1 MNFPYI
7 PFVFFVIAAV
17 KGWKKGRR
25 VSLKYFCGGI
35 LVLTFIALWHIRAI
49 TNVFGSTGMGMPE
62 LIAQHIGALL
72 YTGIIG
78 SLLANI
84 SYVITACSN
93 FKKELILSDILI
105 VLVFSTTSL
114 FSFAIMKICMSLGGA
129 Q

>member
-1 MNFPYI
+1 MNFPFI

-35 LVLTFIALWHIRAI
+35 LILMFIALWHIRAL
-49 TNVFGSTGMGMPE
+49 TDAFASTGMGKPE

-72 YTGIIG
+72 YAGIIG

-84 SYVITACSN
+84 SHVITACTN
-93 FKKELILSDILI
+93 FRKEFMLADILI
-105 VLVFSTTSL
+105 ILIFTTTSIC
-114 FSFAIMKICMSLGGA
+114 SFATMKICMNLGGV